1 MVSFYFRCANFPRRT
16 PLVSEVPAA
25 AGKKATAKPMAVK
38 AHSLA
43 ESGRR
48 VTVIPLCTFGF
59 ANLHSINRS
68 TLGVVVFLRA
78 SSVMCFLLI
87 AARLTAGQAKG
98 AAVAAQDE
106 LADLG

>member
-1 MVSFYFRCANFPRRT
+1 MPT
-16 PLVSEVPAA
+16 
-25 AGKKATAKPMAVK
+25 AVK

-48 VTVIPLCTFGF
+48 VTVVPLCTFGF

-106 LADLG
+106 LADLR